1 MTTIISVHGTF
12 AHVGEAPAGVPQDG
26 ALVPWWRKDS
36 AFAKLLGELGKE
48 PDESYRLESFEW
60 SGANSERARRLAG
73 CALLE
78 KLRELEAAGEPYA
91 IVAHS
96 HGGSVVSWALLE
108 SVRRNIKLDHLQ
120 KWVTV
125 GTPFVALRKERF
137 LFTRLPILL
146 KAVFVASLMLLFMLL
161 FYVAADLVSGGEIFK
176 SRYQAWRFGTS
187 AVLTT
192 LPFAV
197 FYLVAR
203 YWDGRELFF
212 YRRGVIKRARERF
225 ASRWVGLCHE
235 DDEAVRGLSSL
246 KFVNVPI
253 FNRDFAVPAI
263 SLLSAFLLPIGYL
276 YVVNSPRTMLALT
289 DFLKTRV
296 YNVAG
301 YDKVALRFRTAEQEL
316 RTLGRKIWRLRRKL
330 RDAETSDASAATAD
344 RAELDKLVNHRREL
358 RKDLRMVYQDPPF
371 AELQR
376 ASRFVRRFLRQGGEP
391 CAGNTLCGGGA
402 DAALNSR
409 LLFYLVTDEAS
420 SLLVDEDVRWSSYG
434 FLMRN
439 VVLVILVPIAFGMA
453 AICLVLLIQV
463 AGRFVS
469 SRVSHALDSLT
480 WTEVRRSALG
490 NDTES
495 EVALTASPTPAW
507 IGTPPRYLPP
517 ELRDEITQHSNVA
530 MTQSLSKI
538 RNAISELAF
547 ADGHQNEAA
556 TSVLGFLN
564 WQELIHTS
572 YFEVP
577 KFRAFVAHILT
588 DGNPAARNEALSGY
602 LEEEVAQQ
610 WMAALMEPTPVATN
624 PAAARGLA

>member
-12 AHVGEAPAGVPQDG
+12 AHVGEAPPDAPHDET
-26 ALVPWWRKDS
+26 LVPWWREDS

-48 PDESYRLESFEW
+48 PDESIQFESFKW

-73 CALLE
+73 CVLLE
-78 KLRELEAAGEPYA
+78 KLRKLEASGEPYA

-108 SVRRNIKLDHLQ
+108 SVRRNVKLDHLQ

-161 FYVAADLVSGGEIFK
+161 FYVAADLASGGEIFK
-176 SRYQAWRFGTS
+176 SRFQAWRFGTS

-203 YWDGRELFF
+203 FWDGRELFF
-212 YRRGVIKRARERF
+212 YRRRVIKRARERF
-225 ASRWVGLCHE
+225 APRWVGLCHE

-246 KFVNVPI
+246 KFVKVPI
-253 FNRDFAVPAI
+253 FDREFAVPAI
-263 SLLSAFLLPIGYL
+263 SLLSAFLLPLGYL
-276 YVVNSPRTMLALT
+276 YVVNSPPTMLALT
-289 DFLKTRV
+289 SFLQTRI

-301 YDKVALRFRTAEQEL
+301 YEKVALRFRTAEEEL
-316 RTLGRKIWRLRRKL
+316 RTLGRNIWRLRRKL
-330 RDAETSDASAATAD
+330 RDAETPNASATQAD
-344 RAELDKLVNHRREL
+344 RAELDRLVKHRSEL
-358 RKDLRMVYQDPPF
+358 RRDLKLVYQDPSF

-376 ASRFVRRFLRQGGEP
+376 ASRFVRRFLRKNGEP
-391 CAGNTLCGGGA
+391 CAGNTLCGGGK

-439 VVLVILVPIAFGMA
+439 VVLLVLVPVAFGIA
-453 AICLVLLIQV
+453 AICLVLVIQV
-463 AGRFVS
+463 AGRFTS
-469 SRVSHALDSLT
+469 SRVSRYLDSLT

-507 IGTPPRYLPP
+507 IGTPPRYLPA

-547 ADGHQNEAA
+547 TDGHQSEAA

-588 DGNPAARNEALSGY
+588 DGNPAARTEALSGY
-602 LEEEVAQQ
+602 LEDGVAQQ
-610 WMAALMEPTPVATN
+610 WMAALMEPMPVAAT
-624 PAAARGLA
+624 ARGQA